1 MLKLDLPEEWRRQ
14 VQMRES
20 SANSEN
26 MGAGYRQ
33 FGAAVVPILRRLISH
48 GLDRCFLPGSSLQD
62 LMFSTRDT
70 MGLIEEQD
78 VRITVALDLDGKV
91 ISVLSN
97 CVPGTLTWASST
109 MLDWE
114 QQGKEDPALM
124 KMVRDQ
130 VRWYGILLRDQLMS
144 NAIPLVGP
152 NIPPDVVTPLPL
164 VCHNN
169 GKSWSPR
176 VEILEHR
183 HVDLAI
189 EVLLGQFADLW
200 RLSRP
205 GLPLPLV
212 LVGRGSIE

>member
-20 SANSEN
+20 MANSEN
-26 MGAGYRQ
+26 VGAGYRQ
-33 FGAAVVPILRRLISH
+33 FGAAVAPLLHRLISL
-48 GLDRCFLPGSSLQD
+48 GLDRWFLPGSSLQD

-78 VRITVALDLDGKV
+78 VRITVGLDLDGKI

-109 MLDWE
+109 MQDWE
-114 QQGKEDPALM
+114 RQGKNDPAFIQ
-124 KMVRDQ
+124 MVRDQ

-144 NAIPLVGP
+144 NAIPLGRP
-152 NIPPDVVTPLPL
+152 SIPPDVVTPLPL

-189 EVLLGQFADLW
+189 EVLLDQFADLW

-205 GLPLPLV
+205 GLPLPPA
-212 LVGRGSIE
+212 LVGRGRIE